1 MDVDPDTI
9 VESSRA
15 AIALG
20 SNLGNRT
27 DNIYDAIA
35 AIGSIPHTRVLLSST
50 LHETPPV
57 GPQDQ
62 PDYLNAAATVQTA
75 LEPQAML
82 AHLLAIEQSLGRDR
96 SKEIRWG
103 ARTIDLDILL
113 FVRNDQS
120 IVLEMPSLTIP
131 HPRMH
136 QRTFVLMPLAEI
148 AHDWLHPKL
157 KKSVA
162 DLLAGCW

>member
-1 MDVDPDTI
+1 MDVDHDMI
-9 VESSRA
+9 AESSRA

-27 DNIYDAIA
+27 DNIYDALA
-35 AIGSIPHTRVLLSST
+35 AIGGIPHTRVLLSST

-62 PDYLNAAATVQTA
+62 PHYLNAAATVQTA

-82 AHLLAIEQSLGRDR
+82 DHLLAIEQSLGRDR
-96 SKEIRWG
+96 SKETRWG

-113 FVRNDQS
+113 FVRNDPS
-120 IVLEMPSLTIP
+120 IVLEMPLLTSP
-131 HPRMH
+131 HPRIH